1 MGPAVLRIISAL
13 MRYGKTFSRYAKQ
26 SGTRVSGRT
35 SKSGAKVRGVLKTQP
50 GRRKKLSGLRW
61 RAGNRGYGEGKLT
74 DRGRR
79 SGWRKV
85 ISGRRAPN
93 VPVVESAS
101 GGRTII
107 NPADASRLRA
117 GAAVASK
124 VRKGLVGGG
133 VGGAGI
139 VGFATGANKGASK
152 KSEPIATEKNPLG
165 MTFSAA
171 PPQKKKQSFGQ
182 AFSKAREKGEGTE
195 FSWQGKDYVAVT
207 KDDLKKRGLKNL
219 GEWQK
224 RKKSIKTLKKKG
236 LMMRKVSKKT

>member
-1 MGPAVLRIISAL
+1 MNILMAL
-13 MRYGKTFSRYAKQ
+13 MRFGSRYAKGL
-26 SGTRVSGRT
+26 SRPGLRVAGKA
-35 SKSGAKVRGVLKTQP
+35 SKKRRVRGVLKR
-50 GRRKKLSGLRW
+50 GKK
-61 RAGNRGYGEGKLT
+61 GNF
-74 DRGRR
+74 
-79 SGWRKV
+79 V
-85 ISGRRAPN
+85 ISNQG
-93 VPVVESAS
+93 VPHSVTL
-101 GGRTII
+101 G
-107 NPADASRLRA
+107 DASRL
-117 GAAVASK
+117 SK
-124 VRKGLVGGG
+124 SAKRMSTVRKGLVGGG

-165 MTFSAA
+165 MKFSAA

-236 LMMRKVSKKT
+236 LMMRKVSKKA